1 MEDGMIDALLAKRFI
16 ERLTQYTEY
25 NINIMDERGIIIAS
39 KNTSRIGTFH
49 EVALRIIQG
58 EKDTI
63 IVDDENTAFGV
74 KKGVNMA
81 IYYKK
86 RKEGVI
92 GITGDPQEVM
102 QIALIIK
109 MSVEVMLEHEFLKFE
124 KMQRRNL
131 KEQLLNSLLYNED
144 IQEADWT
151 RYTQPLQLKEDMLR
165 MPILISI
172 NGGMEIREDVLN
184 VFRNGRKHSNQDLS
198 CLTSDGDIL
207 LYKALDGKIQ
217 EMMQQYKYLI
227 GEAMSDVL
235 RYMRSADCSYSVYVG
250 SFQSDFRHY
259 RKGYYHCVWLKREME
274 KGGSYYFYDHSNR
287 YFMSVLPLSEL
298 QIVYY
303 NVETILGEKLTESF
317 KEIMEAL
324 RKANFNLNEASK
336 LLHVHKNTLTYR
348 LDKIRE
354 LLNVDP
360 LGNNLDREFVIGF
373 YYYLKRKE
381 KVYRA

>member
-1 MEDGMIDALLAKRFI
+1 MIDALLAKRFI

>member
-1 MEDGMIDALLAKRFI
+1 MIDALLAKRFI

-25 NINIMDERGIIIAS
+25 NINSMDERGIIIAS

-165 MPILISI
+165 IPILISI
-172 NGGMEIREDVLN
+172 SGSMEIREDVLN

-235 RYMRSADCSYSVYVG
+235 RYMRSAGCSYSVYVG

-274 KGGSYYFYDHSNR
+274 KAGSYYFYDHSNR

-360 LGNNLDREFVIGF
+360 LGNNLDREFVNGF

>member
-1 MEDGMIDALLAKRFI
+1 MIDALLAKRFI

-92 GITGDPQEVM
+92 GITGDPREVM

-165 MPILISI
+165 IPILISI
-172 NGGMEIREDVLN
+172 NGGMEIWEDVLN

-235 RYMRSADCSYSVYVG
+235 RYMRSAGCSYSVYVG

-360 LGNNLDREFVIGF
+360 LGNNLDREFVNGF

>member
-1 MEDGMIDALLAKRFI
+1 MIDALLAKRFI

-360 LGNNLDREFVIGF
+360 LGNNLDREFVNGF

>member
-1 MEDGMIDALLAKRFI
+1 MIDALLAKRFI

-39 KNTSRIGTFH
+39 KNKSRIGTFH